1 MVFLSG
7 IAGGVYMAGRHL
19 ATPSSEIDGAG
30 LVASSFFGVRANTAT
45 QTFEKRFTSID
56 YKVKRQKLHREDIRD
71 LTELTTARMEIYQL
85 VGTLLLAFC
94 MGWYTDSSVW
104 DLPVWFTDLW
114 LISNFAAVGYLLI
127 CVWLSMYA
135 AVAARSVGTRLLTS
149 YARLSIPTQAEID
162 DIKNPIFFNTK
173 DAIKRKLR
181 EKGLSR
187 SSSDPDLRG
196 PSAAKKTAAPGEP
209 AADAAA
215 VTEEACEDHEQH
227 FRVFLQE
234 LPRWL
239 VYDTWARVCMSYGMN
254 QMLQTLSYFS
264 LGSLWKKSPMVAITS
279 YFSVNVLATVILWLD
294 VGDRD
299 HTTGDYVA
307 VFFLNF
313 VPPMLATILLLY
325 ESIYSYL
332 DAGGR
337 AVAALLVVA
346 CFCAHGGWLYY
357 MECLCATAGSKQS
370 RFRPGMFANVLEWI
384 KPAQPVVDE
393 DPDPPSPMDVMAPF
407 QPAASQGDACGVDRC
422 KSVKNLC
429 YRPTIDVAEESEERA
444 HLIGYGNHNFSGV
457 NGGGKP
463 GQWMRPK
470 HNEDI
475 IDADSLHSF
484 SWLPVRMIA
493 FFTYFII
500 GWGILQGFVHGCMI
514 GFDSHNTMESF
525 TGSDDMS
532 PLLQDAME
540 EHIAWPAP
548 ARLFKVASLFCGSS
562 ELLVSNE
569 FSMYAIGQNESTG
582 AVSSGL
588 SLVKDGVMSAVI
600 CGARGCDA
608 LSPPGA
614 DGHWTLVPLASGSG
628 APTKVPIPKSWRVVT
643 GAWRDCPQEAG
654 QPCTLAWLAGWDGDG
669 VFAALLT
676 LDAEAHAWDVHIR
689 FEVDPA
695 IGRPGTDS
703 GLDCSRPAKR
713 EPYGRPW
720 TVRMPSGV
728 ECAHI
733 VRYGRVS
740 SLQMSN
746 AGKNLIVLDR
756 GIADVWDMARGV
768 VVKRLNVGEGYN
780 SICQSGRHI
789 FLSRESDAGPVVSSL
804 EMPPALSALLGMSK
818 PKVTPA
824 ANQDAAVAA
833 PARGGPQRSLRN
845 KATSM
850 LAAAEAAVSP
860 W

>member
-7 IAGGVYMAGRHL
+7 IAGGIYVAGRHL

-45 QTFEKRFTSID
+45 QTFEKKFSSID

-162 DIKNPIFFNTK
+162 DIKNPIFFNTR
-173 DAIKRKLR
+173 DMIKRTLH

-196 PSAAKKTAAPGEP
+196 LAAGKKKGAGGP

-313 VPPMLATILLLY
+313 VPPMLATILLIY
-325 ESIYSYL
+325 ESLYSYL

-370 RFRPGMFANVLEWI
+370 RFKPGSFANVLEWI
-384 KPAQPVVDE
+384 KPAQPVDDEDEDVDE
-393 DPDPPSPMDVMAPF
+393 DPPLAPLQRVASPD
-407 QPAASQGDACGVDRC
+407 DACGVDRG

-429 YRPTIDVAEESEERA
+429 YRPTIDVAQESEERA
-444 HLIGYGNHNFSGV
+444 HLIGYGNHNFTGV
-457 NGGGKP
+457 NGGKKP

-470 HNEDI
+470 HTEDI

-500 GWGILQGFVHGCMI
+500 GWWILQGFVHGCMI

-540 EHIAWPAP
+540 EHITWPAP
-548 ARLFKVASLFCGSS
+548 ARLFKVAALFCGSS
-562 ELLVSNE
+562 QLLVSND

-582 AVSSGL
+582 AVSSSL

-614 DGHWTLVPLASGSG
+614 DGRWTLVSLASGSG
-628 APTKVPIPKSWRVVT
+628 APAKVPIPKSWRVVT
-643 GAWRDCPQEAG
+643 GAWRDCPQEADR
-654 QPCTLAWLAGWDGDG
+654 PCTSAWLAGWDGDG
-669 VFAALLT
+669 VFAALLE
-676 LDAEAHAWDVHIR
+676 LDAEAHVWDVRVR

-720 TVRMPSGV
+720 TVRMPSGA
-728 ECAHI
+728 ECEHI
-733 VRYGRVS
+733 VRYSRVS

-756 GIADVWDMARGV
+756 GIADVWDLSRGV
-768 VVKRLNVGEGYN
+768 VVKRLRVGEGYN

-804 EMPPALSALLGMSK
+804 EMPPALSALLDTSK
-818 PKVTPA
+818 PKVTLA
-824 ANQDAAVAA
+824 ANQDAAADA
-833 PARGGPQRSLRN
+833 PARGGPQRSLRK